1 MHREMSPELA
11 GLGSDGEPL
20 FLDVRESHEVETRR
34 GAGGGQPA
42 LAPAGSAVI
51 GDPLR
56 CRSGDD
62 VRQRQPVVGRRRR
75 DTAPSRSVSA

>member
-1 MHREMSPELA
+1 MHREMSRELA
-11 GLGSDGEPL
+11 RLGTDGEPL
-20 FLDVRESHEVETRR
+20 FLDVRESHELATRR
-34 GAGGGQPA
+34 VPGGDQHA
-42 LAPAGSAVI
+42 LARAGSAVI

-75 DTAPSRSVSA
+75 ATAPIRSVSA

>member
-11 GLGSDGEPL
+11 RLGTDGEPL
-20 FLDVRESHEVETRR
+20 FIDVRESHEVETLRVP
-34 GAGGGQPA
+34 GGGQPA
-42 LAPAGSAVI
+42 LAPAGSAGI

-62 VRQRQPVVGRRRR
+62 VRQRQPVVGRRRGA
-75 DTAPSRSVSA
+75 TAPIRSVSA